1 MTVAPRARASS
12 WRRVGAAALAG
23 LAVPLAA
30 LAAPLAVGC
39 QRDIR
44 LLPSAGGDGGAAAGH
59 GGAAGVGGAA
69 GSPAAC
75 VGLGDPILLPTAGGA
90 TCAAA
95 LEARGH
101 RFALCACDAL
111 SIDGKLRTDAF
122 DSTDSSVS
130 DDVSA
135 AVGVDGALHT
145 TAELRAGGAIYVAD
159 AAGVTALDHLQ
170 AGASFQSNGPL
181 AMQASSKADLLA
193 DADVAG
199 DVSGTVNVTGTL
211 HVPASATVGP
221 DVQASAV
228 VTGAV
233 SVTAPCDCST
243 GPAGFV
249 DVAGAIAAAA
259 ASNGDAAAGFT
270 SEALAAGSASA
281 ARLDLGCGAFYL
293 SAVSANAPITLAV
306 HGRALLAVAGSL
318 TLVGGLTVTLD
329 PSAELDLLIGGWL
342 TTSGGT
348 VGAPDAPA
356 RFRIWIA
363 GTDPLVFANQPTIA
377 AVVHAP
383 GAAAS
388 APDGLTLSGSLL
400 VGSLALGDGSQSAP
414 QSLLHYDRAILSA
427 GVPCGEPAAAVVP

>member
-1 MTVAPRARASS
+1 MTAAPRARPSS
-12 WRRVGAAALAG
+12 RWIRAAAL
-23 LAVPLAA
+23 VA
-30 LAAPLAVGC
+30 LAASLGLGC

-44 LLPSAGGDGGAAAGH
+44 LLPSAGTNGGAGAGL

-69 GSPAAC
+69 GSAAAC
-75 VGLGDPILLPTAGGA
+75 VGTGPPILLPTAAGA

-95 LEARGH
+95 LETRGH

-111 SIDGKLRTDAF
+111 RIDGKLRTDAF
-122 DSTDSSVS
+122 DSTDSNVS
-130 DDVSA
+130 DDVSG
-135 AVGVDGALHT
+135 AVGVDGALT
-145 TAELRAGGAIYVAD
+145 TSAELRAGGAIYVAD
-159 AAGVTALDHLQ
+159 AAGVSASDHLQ

-181 AMQASSKADLLA
+181 TMASSAKADLLA
-193 DADVAG
+193 DAYVAG
-199 DVSGTVNVTGTL
+199 DVSGTVNVNGTL

-221 DVQASAV
+221 DVQAQAV
-228 VTGAV
+228 VTGPVPAV
-233 SVTAPCDCST
+233 GAPCDCS
-243 GPAGFV
+243 AGFV
-249 DVAGAIAAAA
+249 DVAGAIAGAA
-259 ASNGDAAAGFT
+259 ASNGDAAAGFA
-270 SEALAAGSASA
+270 SDALAAPGSTTH
-281 ARLDLGCGAFYL
+281 LDLGCGAFYL

-306 HGRALLAVAGSL
+306 HGHALLAVAGSVTL
-318 TLVGGLTVTLD
+318 TGGLTVTLD

-363 GTDPLVFANQPTIA
+363 GTDPLVFASQPTIA

-388 APDGLTLSGSLL
+388 APEGLTLSGSLL
-400 VGSLALGDGSQSAP
+400 VGSLALGAGS

-427 GVPCGEPAAAVVP
+427 GAACGEPIALPVP